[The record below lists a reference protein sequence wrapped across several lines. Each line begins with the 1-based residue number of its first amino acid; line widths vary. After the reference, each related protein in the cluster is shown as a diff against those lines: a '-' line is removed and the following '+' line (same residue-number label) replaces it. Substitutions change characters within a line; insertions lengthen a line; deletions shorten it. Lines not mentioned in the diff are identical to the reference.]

1 LFVGRDDFPDP
12 IHGVDDL
19 CGFVG
24 HEVGEWRVVSG
35 NWRLVMIEQPRMV
48 TSTGSVQVWRGVSKS
63 GRIVSES
70 GGRMKNEG

>member
-24 HEVGEWRVVSG
+24 HEVTENR
-35 NWRLVMIEQPRMV
+35 E
-48 TSTGSVQVWRGVSKS
+48 
-63 GRIVSES
+63 
-70 GGRMKNEG
+70 